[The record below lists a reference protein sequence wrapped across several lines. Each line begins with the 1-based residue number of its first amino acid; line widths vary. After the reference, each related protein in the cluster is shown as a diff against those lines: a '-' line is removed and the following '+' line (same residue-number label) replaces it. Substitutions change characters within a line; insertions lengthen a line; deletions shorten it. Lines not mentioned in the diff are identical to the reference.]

1 LFEAAEVS
9 KTFINNIE
17 QVYGKCGIGTPFG
30 QMNVV
35 EWLNCS
41 KSKATNIMNAMK
53 AAKVIKKVTG
63 FGPGRYEFVESD
75 DMN

>member
-1 LFEAAEVS
+1 
-9 KTFINNIE
+9 
-17 QVYGKCGIGTPFG
+17 
-30 QMNVV
+30 
-35 EWLNCS
+35 
-41 KSKATNIMNAMK
+41 MNAMK